1 MVDMRRFALLMLLVG
16 VLTSCPRVE
25 SKEDMQLWVMIKMDS
40 YFRTQKE
47 LKIVDEL
54 ANLIEQKKL
63 GLLDGHS
70 SGGHQFEVNFYEISD
85 FATAKSVVESFIND
99 NYPKLSYIVSNDYEM
114 LYETL

>member
-16 VLTSCPRVE
+16 VLISCPRVE
-25 SKEDMQLWVMIKMDS
+25 SKEGMQLWVMIKMDS